1 MKKIIMVLVI
11 FISSIIFYDSYVN
24 LSQKQY
30 NDVIN
35 LSYKFAQEND
45 MEVIPIDLKLS
56 EDKQERTKQFNQVYS
71 FLQEHS
77 YPCFVG
83 IVSKNI
89 KTKYVYLPKQNKLPI
104 YTEENKTI
112 DFTKNSNHY
121 LSSSYK
127 DKNRYATI
135 DFIDQDYHSE
145 YNEVHRIKTFANYI
159 EDWNGNTLF
168 PLYFVTNSKQDLL
181 KDLEDTKILSELK
194 VDGDITT
201 SDFSTGVIDYS
212 FLKRILMYLAI
223 AVLLCLLSDALTSRK
238 EVFIRKMQG
247 ATSWFIYKRLYG
259 KFYLLSILMFVLTQA
274 LLYLLVVQNFRPVT
288 HELIQYLLQS
298 ALLFVLCL
306 IVVGFIIYVLLSQIQ
321 SVVILKKSQFR
332 WISMTLFIL
341 KCVFLIS
348 IFIPLL
354 TSFKYTSQVVQD
366 GYYLNKYKETYNNYL
381 RLEGVNINMF
391 SLEFQDAMSQ
401 LNEKIREYPYIY
413 EDFSTKIN
421 RDEDEITYPYIIV
434 NEQYLKEY
442 DLYKDGKPVKTF
454 KPGTLYAPKSV
465 NVDESYCLATECE
478 YDQLDD
484 GYVML
489 SHSLREDNWHVKN
502 PIIYVVDENYDMSQ
516 FGIFIKDKDKT
527 VKKSINDFL
536 KSKGLYQNVNYAYE
550 NYDYGQNVMVIN
562 KLIIDSAILLFVYVI
577 VLFLFQYQSIYL
589 YFLENRK
596 MISLNCL
603 LGKNIWQKYRDFII
617 VNLFVYLVLLL
628 WMVLV
633 VKNISTIGLYLW
645 IFTILIDF
653 MIALIF
659 RTYFERKKVLLSL
672 KGRFGMKVVVVDK
685 IHKQYHDHVIF
696 DDFSMEIEQGS
707 FVAIQGASG
716 SGKSTLLNMI
726 GLLDSPDKGNIA
738 IFDKKNVKP
747 FSRQANKLLK
757 AKIGYLFQNFALI
770 DNKSVYYNLYLSI
783 DHFSFPDKK
792 ERILKA
798 LEDVGLKGFE
808 NKKICE
814 CSGGEQQRVAL
825 ARLLIKPCQLIL
837 ADEPTGSLDSVNKEV
852 VFKILKKMQSQGK
865 TIVIVSHDEELVE
878 RADRIINI

>member
-35 LSYKFAQEND
+35 MSYKFAQEND
-45 MEVIPIDLKLS
+45 MEVVPIDLQLS
-56 EDKQERTKQFNQVYS
+56 EEKQERTEQFNQVYS

-89 KTKYVYLPKQNKLPI
+89 KTEYVYLPKQNKLPI
-104 YTEENKTI
+104 YTEENKAI
-112 DFTKNSNHY
+112 DFNKNSDRY

-127 DKNRYATI
+127 DKSRYATI

-145 YNEVHRIKTFANYI
+145 YNNVHRIKTFANYL

-168 PLYFVTNSKQDLL
+168 PLYFVTKSKQDLL

-238 EVFIRKMQG
+238 EAFIRKMQG

-274 LLYLLVVQNFRPVT
+274 LLYLLVVKNYRPVT

-321 SVVILKKSQFR
+321 SVLILKKSQFR

-391 SLEFQDAMSQ
+391 SLGYQDAMSQ

-465 NVDESYCLATECE
+465 NIDESYCLATECE

-502 PIIYVVDENYDMSQ
+502 PIIYVVDENYDMSH

-536 KSKGLYQNVNYAYE
+536 KSKGLYQNMNYAYE

-672 KGRFGMKVVVVDK
+672 KGD
-685 IHKQYHDHVIF
+685 
-696 DDFSMEIEQGS
+696 
-707 FVAIQGASG
+707 
-716 SGKSTLLNMI
+716 
-726 GLLDSPDKGNIA
+726 
-738 IFDKKNVKP
+738 
-747 FSRQANKLLK
+747 
-757 AKIGYLFQNFALI
+757 
-770 DNKSVYYNLYLSI
+770 
-783 DHFSFPDKK
+783 
-792 ERILKA
+792 
-798 LEDVGLKGFE
+798 LE
-808 NKKICE
+808 
-814 CSGGEQQRVAL
+814 
-825 ARLLIKPCQLIL
+825 
-837 ADEPTGSLDSVNKEV
+837 
-852 VFKILKKMQSQGK
+852 
-865 TIVIVSHDEELVE
+865 
-878 RADRIINI
+878 

>member
-45 MEVIPIDLKLS
+45 MEVVPIDLQLS

-112 DFTKNSNHY
+112 DFTKNSDRY

-145 YNEVHRIKTFANYI
+145 YNNVHRIKTFANYI

-181 KDLEDTKILSELK
+181 KDLENTKILSELK

-201 SDFSTGVIDYS
+201 SDFSTGAIDYS

-223 AVLLCLLSDALTSRK
+223 AFLLCLLSDALTSRK

-259 KFYLLSILMFVLTQA
+259 KFYLLRILMFVLTQA
-274 LLYLLVVQNFRPVT
+274 SLYFLVVQNFRPVT

-366 GYYLNKYKETYNNYL
+366 GYYLNKY
-381 RLEGVNINMF
+381 R
-391 SLEFQDAMSQ
+391 
-401 LNEKIREYPYIY
+401 
-413 EDFSTKIN
+413 
-421 RDEDEITYPYIIV
+421 
-434 NEQYLKEY
+434 
-442 DLYKDGKPVKTF
+442 
-454 KPGTLYAPKSV
+454 
-465 NVDESYCLATECE
+465 
-478 YDQLDD
+478 
-484 GYVML
+484 
-489 SHSLREDNWHVKN
+489 
-502 PIIYVVDENYDMSQ
+502 
-516 FGIFIKDKDKT
+516 
-527 VKKSINDFL
+527 
-536 KSKGLYQNVNYAYE
+536 
-550 NYDYGQNVMVIN
+550 
-562 KLIIDSAILLFVYVI
+562 
-577 VLFLFQYQSIYL
+577 
-589 YFLENRK
+589 
-596 MISLNCL
+596 
-603 LGKNIWQKYRDFII
+603 
-617 VNLFVYLVLLL
+617 NL
-628 WMVLV
+628 
-633 VKNISTIGLYLW
+633 
-645 IFTILIDF
+645 
-653 MIALIF
+653 
-659 RTYFERKKVLLSL
+659 
-672 KGRFGMKVVVVDK
+672 
-685 IHKQYHDHVIF
+685 
-696 DDFSMEIEQGS
+696 
-707 FVAIQGASG
+707 
-716 SGKSTLLNMI
+716 
-726 GLLDSPDKGNIA
+726 
-738 IFDKKNVKP
+738 
-747 FSRQANKLLK
+747 
-757 AKIGYLFQNFALI
+757 
-770 DNKSVYYNLYLSI
+770 
-783 DHFSFPDKK
+783 
-792 ERILKA
+792 
-798 LEDVGLKGFE
+798 
-808 NKKICE
+808 
-814 CSGGEQQRVAL
+814 
-825 ARLLIKPCQLIL
+825 
-837 ADEPTGSLDSVNKEV
+837 
-852 VFKILKKMQSQGK
+852 
-865 TIVIVSHDEELVE
+865 
-878 RADRIINI
+878 

>member
-1 MKKIIMVLVI
+1 M
-11 FISSIIFYDSYVN
+11 
-24 LSQKQY
+24 
-30 NDVIN
+30 
-35 LSYKFAQEND
+35 
-45 MEVIPIDLKLS
+45 
-56 EDKQERTKQFNQVYS
+56 
-71 FLQEHS
+71 
-77 YPCFVG
+77 
-83 IVSKNI
+83 
-89 KTKYVYLPKQNKLPI
+89 
-104 YTEENKTI
+104 
-112 DFTKNSNHY
+112 
-121 LSSSYK
+121 
-127 DKNRYATI
+127 
-135 DFIDQDYHSE
+135 
-145 YNEVHRIKTFANYI
+145 
-159 EDWNGNTLF
+159 
-168 PLYFVTNSKQDLL
+168 
-181 KDLEDTKILSELK
+181 
-194 VDGDITT
+194 DGDIST

-259 KFYLLSILMFVLTQA
+259 KFYLLSILMFILTQA
-274 LLYLLVVQNFRPVT
+274 LLYLLVVQNFRPIT

-298 ALLFVLCL
+298 VLLFVLCL

-391 SLEFQDAMSQ
+391 SLGYQDAMSQ

-484 GYVML
+484 GYVMI

-536 KSKGLYQNVNYAYE
+536 KSKGLYQNMNYAYE
-550 NYDYGQNVMVIN
+550 NYDYGKKTMVIN

-628 WMVLV
+628 WMVLI

-672 KGRFGMKVVVVDK
+672 KGD
-685 IHKQYHDHVIF
+685 
-696 DDFSMEIEQGS
+696 
-707 FVAIQGASG
+707 
-716 SGKSTLLNMI
+716 
-726 GLLDSPDKGNIA
+726 
-738 IFDKKNVKP
+738 
-747 FSRQANKLLK
+747 
-757 AKIGYLFQNFALI
+757 
-770 DNKSVYYNLYLSI
+770 
-783 DHFSFPDKK
+783 
-792 ERILKA
+792 
-798 LEDVGLKGFE
+798 LE
-808 NKKICE
+808 
-814 CSGGEQQRVAL
+814 
-825 ARLLIKPCQLIL
+825 
-837 ADEPTGSLDSVNKEV
+837 
-852 VFKILKKMQSQGK
+852 
-865 TIVIVSHDEELVE
+865 
-878 RADRIINI
+878 